1 MFGPKLARPD
11 QPFWKRSLLRLFEF
25 SASLELAVILIFSCA
40 AALGWATFVESA
52 YGTPAV
58 QFGVYQT
65 WWFALL
71 NLLLAI
77 NIFCAAAIRYPWKR
91 YQTGFVITHLGLLVL
106 LFGCLM
112 QRNGGIDAQLP
123 IFEGQTGH
131 RAFEDT
137 HHFELALASR
147 DPADKKPEV
156 IAIPFLGGPFNWDDY
171 SGRLAK
177 PLASTSD
184 DTFLVRSLS
193 QTFARLN
200 GLVFRLAR
208 RDRGTLYDRDG
219 VKLEVLD
226 YYADSAEVNAPLVKL
241 RMSTPRETKF
251 DADGK
256 PVEGAEQW
264 MPMEL
269 SIEKESRLNNRFGR
283 GGRERIG
290 GGSLVF
296 MLAGSQAEVDA
307 FLKSQPEGS
316 LGEKGQLVLFTGG
329 EATRVNVD
337 DKLDKGRFPL
347 GKSGIEAEV
356 IDFWPTATVKPNA
369 ETGRFD
375 WVNDE
380 QNAKAE
386 QPKAENPVVTVKLF
400 RGDQQIGK
408 LLLMADLVE
417 YSVQDHDAGVFGS
430 YWFDRSNQTSAE
442 LMQGFGGSRIDLLQG
457 PLDAAGKAR
466 LYYRNWNRKQVI
478 AADELPLDG
487 TPVNAFKM
495 AIAQLKMKVDQL
507 IPAAT
512 PEKKILPLAFEASKN
527 AKTPAARLRLT
538 VDGKSEEF
546 WLAAIPSGSDDRR
559 LFPAEK
565 RTIVGDKRLVTVT
578 MPPDEIDIGFGIR
591 LKDFERKLDPGT
603 SQASHYSSVV
613 DFVELDGNRA
623 LQQDV
628 LITMNAP
635 VDFSDPKSG
644 RSYRLFQES
653 FFGPIRPGSPEYDQ
667 YAGNTGRDEIYMS
680 TLTVNFDPGRA
691 VKYTGCLLVLAG
703 IATMFYM
710 RAYFFKPQARPVA
723 SAARSDQPERKPE
736 PIEVLS

>member
-1 MFGPKLARPD
+1 MFGPKLAHPG
-11 QPFWKRSLLRLFEF
+11 QPFWKWSVLRLFEF
-25 SASLELAVILIFSCA
+25 ASSLELAVILIFSCA

-65 WWFALL
+65 WWFALI

-137 HHFELALASR
+137 HHFELTLTGRSE
-147 DPADKKPEV
+147 PGKKAEV
-156 IAIPFLGGPFNWDDY
+156 IEIPFIGGPFNWDDY
-171 SGRLAK
+171 AGRLSR
-177 PLASTSD
+177 PMASNSD
-184 DTFLVRSLS
+184 DGPLVRAIS
-193 QTFARLN
+193 TGFARLN
-200 GLVFRLAR
+200 GMVFRLAT
-208 RDRGTLYDRDG
+208 RDRGALYDRNG

-226 YYADSAEVNAPLVKL
+226 YYADSTEVDVPLVRL
-241 RMSTPRETKF
+241 RLSTPGDVKL

-264 MPMEL
+264 MPVGL
-269 SIEKESRLNNRFGR
+269 SVAKESRLSNRFGR
-283 GGRERIG
+283 GGRERVG

-296 MLAGSQAEVDA
+296 MLAGSQAEVEA
-307 FLKSQPEGS
+307 FVKSQPDGS
-316 LGEKGQLVLFTGG
+316 LGKQGQLVLFAAG
-329 EATRVNVD
+329 EVTRVNVD
-337 DKLDKGRFPL
+337 DKLNKGRFPL
-347 GKSGIEAEV
+347 GDSGVEAEV
-356 IDFWPTATVKPNA
+356 VDYWPTATVRPNSA
-369 ETGRFD
+369 TGRFD

-380 QNAKAE
+380 KNS
-386 QPKAENPVVTVKLF
+386 NPDNPSVTVKLY
-400 RGDQQIGK
+400 RGDKQIGK
-408 LLLMADLVE
+408 LLLLADLVE
-417 YSVQDHDAGVFGS
+417 YSAQDHDANVFGS
-430 YWFDRSNQTSAE
+430 YWFDHGKKTAAE
-442 LMQGFGGSRIDLLQG
+442 LLQGSGGSRIDILQG
-457 PLDAAGKAR
+457 PLDASGKAK
-466 LYYRNWNRKQVI
+466 LYYRNWNRQQVI
-478 AADELPLDG
+478 AAEELPLDG

-495 AIAQLKMKVDQL
+495 PMAQLKLKVDQL
-507 IPAAT
+507 IPSAR
-512 PEKKILPLAFEASKN
+512 PERRILPLVFDATKN
-527 AKTPAARLRLT
+527 GKIPAAKLRLT
-538 VDGKSEEF
+538 VDDKSEEF
-546 WLAAIPSGSDDRR
+546 WLAAIPGGSDDRR
-559 LFPAEK
+559 LFPSEQRSLAS
-565 RTIVGDKRLVTVT
+565 DKRFVTVT
-578 MPPDEIDIGFGIR
+578 MPPDEIDVGFGVR

-613 DFVELDGNRA
+613 DFVERESNRA
-623 LQQDV
+623 LQQDI

-635 VDFSDPKSG
+635 IDFSDPKTG

-653 FFGPIRPGSPEYDQ
+653 FFGPIRPGSPEYDR
-667 YAGNTGRDEIYMS
+667 YAGSLGRDEIYMS

-691 VKYTGCLLVLAG
+691 VKYTGCLLVVAG

-710 RAYFFKPQARPVA
+710 RAYFFKPQGKAEA
-723 SAARSDQPERKPE
+723 SNATADHSPRHRS